1 MPNVSYS
8 ETSSYQLCKR
18 KHWYGYTRSLQK
30 ATTSTGLALGS
41 AGHKILEAYY
51 AVILAAG
58 DSREEQKAAMPEALV
73 AARAMH
79 TQIME
84 EGFSPADNRAT
95 LEEILFEFYFP
106 NEPLVN
112 EGYLIQAVEMEFKLD
127 VQMED
132 DGQTYGTVMVV
143 DLICVDRGGRTVIV
157 DHKFLYNFNTYED
170 AELAPQIPLYIAGL
184 RGLGYKID
192 YGLYNMVRTMVIKGT
207 KDKKTGTYPGA
218 TLEQR
223 LKSLEL
229 KPNGIRVARTFSE
242 QIDTAQEITRAKMLP
257 LEVQDLR
264 AHRTANKMVCNSCD
278 FKDLCVSD
286 LQGGNSEL
294 LIKAAYKLRERKVF
308 ADSLDAEEVSA

>member
-41 AGHKILEAYY
+41 AGHRILESYY
-51 AVILAAG
+51 KVILAAG
-58 DSREEQKAAMPEALV
+58 DTRKEQKAAMPAALL
-73 AARAMH
+73 AARAEH
-79 TQIME
+79 EAIKE

-95 LEEILFEFYFP
+95 LEEVLFEFYFA

-112 EGYLIQAVEMEFKLD
+112 EGYLIQAVEQEFKLD

-132 DGQTYGTVMVV
+132 GETYGTVMVV
-143 DLICVDRGGRTVIV
+143 DLICVDSGGRTVIV

-223 LKSLEL
+223 LKTLEL
-229 KPNGIRVARTFSE
+229 KPNGIRVGRTFAE
-242 QIDTAQEITRAKMLP
+242 QIDTAQVITRAKLLP

-294 LIKAAYKLRERKVF
+294 MIKSMFKLRERKVF
-308 ADSLDAEEVSA
+308 ADSVDAEEVSA

>member
-41 AGHKILEAYY
+41 AGHRILEAYY
-51 AVILAAG
+51 KVILAAG
-58 DSREEQKAAMPEALV
+58 DTRKEQKAAMPAAEK
-73 AARAMH
+73 AARAEYEL
-79 TQIME
+79 IKE

-95 LEEILFEFYFP
+95 LEEMLFEFYFP

-132 DGQTYGTVMVV
+132 ETYGTTMVV
-143 DLICVDRGGRTVIV
+143 DLICVDSGGRTVIV

-223 LKSLEL
+223 LKTLEL

-242 QIDTAQEITRAKMLP
+242 QIDTAQEITRAKLLP

-294 LIKAAYKLRERKVF
+294 MIKSMFKLRERKVF
-308 ADSLDAEEVSA
+308 ADSVDAEEVSA